1 MDRLLPTPE
10 NAQKIGIVAITT
22 ADPNAT
28 LNLHARG
35 IYFGSAQYGC
45 RLTSTADVTNFDSP
59 PDLIAFVRTSETGHT
74 QLWLL
79 HQDTLKIEL
88 AVDGREPE
96 KFAGPST
103 EGQNSLTFS
112 RDGRYL
118 YFTADAWATSS
129 AIMELDINT
138 KKTRFVAAANGVRV
152 IEQGRHA
159 GDLLAVQNRHHP
171 APEFGLYEQ
180 AVVIDSQGN
189 ELEYVD
195 GDSLTSTFDHENHEL
210 PRTRQMDEQRSI
222 VELVR
227 IVNDAK

>member
-1 MDRLLPTPE
+1 VDRLLPTPE
-10 NAQKIGIVAITT
+10 NAQKIGIVAIAT

-28 LNLHARG
+28 LNLHARD

-45 RLTSTADVTNFDSP
+45 RLTSTADVTNFDSS

-88 AVDGREPE
+88 AVNGREPE

-118 YFTADAWATSS
+118 YFTADACATSS

-138 KKTRFVAAANGVRV
+138 KKTRFVASAG
-152 IEQGRHA
+152 EQNENAPTPRRTALPA
-159 GDLLAVQNRHHP
+159 GGSASKVSARDYRRR
-171 APEFGLYEQ
+171 
-180 AVVIDSQGN
+180 
-189 ELEYVD
+189 ELCLSI
-195 GDSLTSTFDHENHEL
+195 GARTF
-210 PRTRQMDEQRSI
+210 
-222 VELVR
+222 
-227 IVNDAK
+227 